1 MSKVVFDGVGEQPEL
16 NRITAKKNYASSS
29 QSHKMGATAMFN
41 DILHHLAK
49 EKYPELLNEVGGLVA
64 VRQHPVYAFQKIPI
78 EGTDQYTH
86 KFIGLFTV
94 GADKGDKNFFG
105 FSDSE
110 IKKTAIRLE
119 GVDHIKGV
127 GFNYPWEVNGVKKIR
142 YNAAKEALCIVTDS
156 DPTKWIA
163 IFEQSM
169 AGVAETEAEIDAY
182 LAEKW
187 QPAFECAY
195 YNNPLIVGV
204 DMTLAEINANIE
216 AFGNLRR
223 NDDRPYSMC
232 EFWIDGEYDVYY
244 LDKETNRYEKNGI
257 NILTDLGI
265 TEGEI
270 AGLTIEEKNVLF
282 IQKRVERFREQAKE
296 YFNVTD
302 SIYQLMFLFI
312 ILATDNFEK
321 NMYPYLMALL
331 WRFLQDDLDSI
342 FSTDNQGL
350 DTKKYSTELHDFTD
364 NSKSAYVFKGE
375 DSAFWQ
381 LIELAFSNECKQMGR
396 DILQAMYDKASGGTT
411 TTEKL
416 LCFFDDYFFDR
427 AQNYFTPSAYNDDT
441 EYAYEEAWNNKEYV
455 SSVDIH
461 PLAQALGSHESTERA
476 WLEKRIIY
484 LQSKFSFGS
493 FASSG
498 SDLGVISFRTQQ
510 AQSFTLTPAI
520 DCYPTIVSGDGNV
533 INAKQRVM
541 AGESVTLEGAG
552 GSNTNVYIVGADWLS
567 DIGDLKGLALDPS
580 AVQKLSIS
588 SKRLR
593 RIKVG
598 DEVASEVTSA
608 LQQLDIQRCDC
619 LETIDAR
626 NLTSLVGVV
635 DLSKCP
641 RLSEAYFGGSSA
653 SAIVIAAGSKIEKL
667 ELPDTISVL
676 DLRDTKFLQEINIG
690 ELANL
695 NSLRLE
701 GVPSLDGFEVL
712 SNAYNAEGQK
722 LQSIR
727 LIGFT
732 REGNSDDLDMLSN
745 LANDK
750 DKDGNEHPYNGIDAQ
765 GKPTD
770 GHPVLEGTLNID
782 GYVYEDAA
790 EAVKAAFPSI
800 VFTPKGFYVRFADP
814 EVQRICAENWG
825 DGKGITT
832 EQVKAITD
840 IGTKFSGNTLIETF
854 DEFEKFEGV
863 TELKNDGGFYGC
875 KKLNNIK
882 LPPYITALRNRT
894 LQDTLI
900 KTLDIPDTV
909 TLIGRTVFM
918 NCTQLEEVEFPE
930 AIDVVDQY
938 CLYNCIKL
946 KNFVVQK
953 NVKTIFPNGLS
964 NCKSLQYLVLKPTIP
979 PTIYTDSISN
989 TNNCPIYV
997 PDASVE
1003 AYQSA
1008 TNWVNY
1014 KDRIKSMFYYLGYID
1029 FVDPAVR
1036 DICVAN
1042 FDTDGDGK
1050 ISIEEAA
1057 AVTDIGTLF
1066 KGNTEITSFNEFKHF
1081 TGVTTTKD
1089 STFYNC
1095 RKLKSIIIPSSIT
1108 SMGSLPFGDTAI
1120 EELTIPRTLV
1130 KENRLLHGMQVLRK
1144 LRLDIPVEVKASGS
1158 GLDVYL
1164 CKSLVEIIVPEDNP
1178 VMCSYNNSVYNKNR
1192 TKLLITPCIEN
1203 YNIDWSGVT
1212 EIADE
1217 ALDLYTLKN
1226 KVIDIPSSV
1235 ITLPTGKAIAHYNN
1249 PCEKCIIR
1257 GNVGA
1262 ISFTFVGFSNVK
1274 NIEFS
1279 FVGDGSESISFGRL
1293 TFGNCKN
1300 LESLIIQCAKLC
1312 EMTSSENI
1320 TGSKIANGTGYIYV
1334 PDYLVDAYKAATNWN
1349 AYASQIKGISE
1360 MSLSFEDS
1368 VVEEYMLS
1376 NFDADNDN
1384 AITVAEAQSVNTFN
1398 IPTGARYFDEFK
1410 YFTGITKVTQ
1420 NMIPITIERLE
1431 IPESVTEL
1439 SYKAF
1444 ENHVNI
1450 GDWFDF
1456 KNVTKFGQDA
1466 CRNTGFENLVL
1477 PNITSIY
1484 GDGND
1489 VFADCAKLKTVT
1501 FKGTPPKLSETF
1513 ANCPLLENFYV
1524 SDDNKD
1530 YVVVDNSVY
1539 NAAMTEYYL
1548 TMINNEEIIIPE
1560 GVKTIMYRLGRYMPS
1575 LRRILLPSTITDIK
1589 NKFIGNNSPKFN
1601 TLIINAP
1608 QVLEYRNTID
1618 APQFTNGA
1626 GSIYVPDDLVED
1638 YKVATNWIQFADR
1651 IKGLNEYG
1659 PLYVTIVNGVTL
1671 NSNGTTSANNKMST
1685 VGFIPTNGATNITFG
1700 VTGGTLGNLCEYKD
1714 DETFVDY
1721 WSPMSNPRTVTLNKN
1736 STKLKASFSTADLT
1750 NAYIM
1755 NVDTEEYLWKGSNV

>member
-105 FSDSE
+105 FSDAG

-182 LAEKW
+182 LAKKW

-270 AGLTIEEKNVLF
+270 AGLTIEEKNALF

-381 LIELAFSNECKQMGR
+381 LIELAFPNECKQMGR

-441 EYAYEEAWNNKEYV
+441 EYAYEEAWNNKGYV

-626 NLTSLVGVV
+626 NLTSLLGVV

-676 DLRDTKFLQEINIG
+676 DLRDAKFLQEINVG
-690 ELANL
+690 KLANL

-732 REGNSDDLDMLSN
+732 RNGTSDDLDMLSN

-770 GHPVLEGTLNID
+770 GYPVLEGTLNID

-790 EAVKAAFPSI
+790 EVVKAAFPSI

-814 EVQRICAENWG
+814 EVQRIVASNWG
-825 DGKGITT
+825 DGTGITT

-840 IGTKFSGNTLIETF
+840 VDNKFSGNTLIETF
-854 DEFEKFEGV
+854 DEFERFEGV
-863 TELKNDGGFYGC
+863 TTLGNNAFKDCNSLTHINLKNIVLPLTSYGTNIFENCSSLETIGEISKLESIPANTFAGCVNLKGELLFDSVEKVWPGNFIGC
-875 KKLNNIK
+875 KVTKLK
-882 LPPYITALRNRT
+882 
-894 LQDTLI
+894 
-900 KTLDIPDTV
+900 
-909 TLIGRTVFM
+909 
-918 NCTQLEEVEFPE
+918 FPE
-930 AIDVVDQY
+930 LTTFGGYPMGHQILCGDCEDLVEIRLPKLLIFDGTQNNRNFI
-938 CLYNCIKL
+938 YNCPKL
-946 KNFVVQK
+946 ELLDVSSLTSFRRGFLLDVPSL
-953 NVKTIFPNGLS
+953 KTIIFDAEKITSVDANAFTGCSEWEVDNLIFPNVEGVIGLNAFNGCS
-964 NCKSLQYLVLKPTIP
+964 KIKSITIGDYCTEIQGGAFAHCASLEKTDIGKGLVSIGTHVWIGVNDVLKTLIIRAELP
-979 PTIYTDSISN
+979 PTI
-989 TNNCPIYV
+989 NNFSLNGTSSCPIYV

-1050 ISIEEAA
+1050 IAMEEAA
-1057 AVTDIGTLF
+1057 AVTDIGTIF
-1066 KGNTEITSFNEFKHF
+1066 QNNTSITKFNELEYFKN
-1081 TGVTTTKD
+1081 VTELAAYAFYESSLSDINLNNISSLKGH
-1089 STFYNC
+1089 TF
-1095 RKLKSIIIPSSIT
+1095 
-1108 SMGSLPFGDTAI
+1108 
-1120 EELTIPRTLV
+1120 RTC
-1130 KENRLLHGMQVLRK
+1130 KNLRK
-1144 LRLDIPVEVKASGS
+1144 LVFKNCVSITGFIAFYSNVETVIFKNGWIDNNLGYNFSSSKLTSLVVCGDTISSLHTTDLENTPIASG
-1158 GLDVYL
+1158 
-1164 CKSLVEIIVPEDNP
+1164 
-1178 VMCSYNNSVYNKNR
+1178 
-1192 TKLLITPCIEN
+1192 
-1203 YNIDWSGVT
+1203 
-1212 EIADE
+1212 A
-1217 ALDLYTLKN
+1217 
-1226 KVIDIPSSV
+1226 
-1235 ITLPTGKAIAHYNN
+1235 
-1249 PCEKCIIR
+1249 
-1257 GNVGA
+1257 
-1262 ISFTFVGFSNVK
+1262 
-1274 NIEFS
+1274 
-1279 FVGDGSESISFGRL
+1279 
-1293 TFGNCKN
+1293 
-1300 LESLIIQCAKLC
+1300 
-1312 EMTSSENI
+1312 
-1320 TGSKIANGTGYIYV
+1320 GYIYV
-1334 PDYLVDAYKAATNWN
+1334 PDNLVNDYKAATNWN
-1349 AYASQIKGISE
+1349 AYASQIK
-1360 MSLSFEDS
+1360 
-1368 VVEEYMLS
+1368 
-1376 NFDADNDN
+1376 
-1384 AITVAEAQSVNTFN
+1384 
-1398 IPTGARYFDEFK
+1398 P
-1410 YFTGITKVTQ
+1410 
-1420 NMIPITIERLE
+1420 
-1431 IPESVTEL
+1431 
-1439 SYKAF
+1439 
-1444 ENHVNI
+1444 
-1450 GDWFDF
+1450 
-1456 KNVTKFGQDA
+1456 
-1466 CRNTGFENLVL
+1466 
-1477 PNITSIY
+1477 
-1484 GDGND
+1484 
-1489 VFADCAKLKTVT
+1489 
-1501 FKGTPPKLSETF
+1501 LSEYDG
-1513 ANCPLLENFYV
+1513 E
-1524 SDDNKD
+1524 
-1530 YVVVDNSVY
+1530 
-1539 NAAMTEYYL
+1539 
-1548 TMINNEEIIIPE
+1548 
-1560 GVKTIMYRLGRYMPS
+1560 
-1575 LRRILLPSTITDIK
+1575 LP
-1589 NKFIGNNSPKFN
+1589 
-1601 TLIINAP
+1601 
-1608 QVLEYRNTID
+1608 
-1618 APQFTNGA
+1618 
-1626 GSIYVPDDLVED
+1626 
-1638 YKVATNWIQFADR
+1638 
-1651 IKGLNEYG
+1651 
-1659 PLYVTIVNGVTL
+1659 
-1671 NSNGTTSANNKMST
+1671 
-1685 VGFIPTNGATNITFG
+1685 
-1700 VTGGTLGNLCEYKD
+1700 
-1714 DETFVDY
+1714 
-1721 WSPMSNPRTVTLNKN
+1721 
-1736 STKLKASFSTADLT
+1736 
-1750 NAYIM
+1750 
-1755 NVDTEEYLWKGSNV
+1755 

>member
-41 DILHHLAK
+41 DILHHLAE

-94 GADKGDKNFFG
+94 GADKGDKNFFS

-110 IKKTAIRLE
+110 IKETAIRLE

-156 DPTKWIA
+156 DPTNWIA

-216 AFGNLRR
+216 VFGNLRR
-223 NDDRPYSMC
+223 SDYRPYSMC

-265 TEGEI
+265 AEGEI
-270 AGLTIEEKNVLF
+270 AGLTIEEKNALF

-296 YFNVTD
+296 YFNITD

-381 LIELAFSNECKQMGR
+381 LIELAFPNECKQMGR

-493 FASSG
+493 FASSA

-533 INAKQRVM
+533 INAQQRVM

-732 REGNSDDLDMLSN
+732 REGNSDDLNMLSN

-750 DKDGNEHPYNGIDAQ
+750 DKDGNEHLYNGIDAQ

-782 GYVYEDAA
+782 GYAYEDAV
-790 EAVKAAFPSI
+790 EAVSAAFPSI
-800 VFTPKGFYVRFADP
+800 VFTLKGFYVRFADP
-814 EVQRICAENWG
+814 EVQRIVVSNWG
-825 DGKGITT
+825 DGTGITT

-854 DEFEKFEGV
+854 DEFEEFEGV
-863 TELKNDGGFYGC
+863 SVLTKEGTFRNC
-875 KKLNNIK
+875 SNLNSIK
-882 LPPYITALRNRT
+882 LPNTLTKTSWGYDFNGCTSLTDITFPDSLTYLGNWLFNGCTALDKDITGYFKNVTHIGCEAFHDAPIKGELALDNVENFVQNGSQFMNTKITKATIKGTVDNIPSDCFNGCTELADVVLGDNITILNKRAFKGCSSLRYLDLSKVKYVGGNVFEATPLGGTVDLSSLEQTEDGAIVLGDYAFSDNGVIDKLILPKTPIHVGAHTFGGTTVVKDVDNIEYIYRIDGDMFDSLEEEFEELTFPYLKVIGRYALDKLKVKKIIVKVMPNIGDGSLSGGDTGLGDPTYVETIDFSDVLSSVTKYGLLGYNT
-894 LQDTLI
+894 LQNLI
-900 KTLDIPDTV
+900 F
-909 TLIGRTVFM
+909 RS
-918 NCTQLEEVEFPE
+918 VE
-930 AIDVVDQY
+930 
-938 CLYNCIKL
+938 
-946 KNFVVQK
+946 
-953 NVKTIFPNGLS
+953 
-964 NCKSLQYLVLKPTIP
+964 P
-979 PTIYTDSISN
+979 PTMGTNYALKN

-1003 AYQSA
+1003 SYQSA
-1008 TNWVNY
+1008 TNWVSY
-1014 KDRIKSMFYYLGYID
+1014 KDRIKSIFYYLGYIEFD
-1029 FVDPAVR
+1029 DAEVER
-1036 DICVAN
+1036 ICLEN

-1050 ISIEEAA
+1050 LSIEEAA

-1066 KGNTEITSFNEFKHF
+1066 KGNTEIISFNEFKYF
-1081 TGVTTTKD
+1081 TGVTSVADRAFNKCSNLETIN
-1089 STFYNC
+1089 F
-1095 RKLKSIIIPSSIT
+1095 PPSIT
-1108 SMGSLPFGDTAI
+1108 GIGVGAFANTKVTRFDLSKSTVYDGGTSGVWNPIRTDVLYISLPNCEMPIASVWNIALRPATGCVIRFNPNTKFNTTNYHEVSFSWEATYTYEVDEQNTHYFTIDGALFEGETRLLDAPKGCTLTKIPETVVYLSKLALSYSTNNFLVDTEYGKTFVVDSNIQFANYALYQTSSTIDCLYIKTGALSTDTSGTGSRSFGKEFPKVYIEDGDTKIAI
-1120 EELTIPRTLV
+1120 SKYCSNTTELIHLGRPITLYW
-1130 KENRLLHGMQVLRK
+1130 E
-1144 LRLDIPVEVKASGS
+1144 DI
-1158 GLDVYL
+1158 YL
-1164 CKSLVEIIVPEDNP
+1164 SSELFVVPEGSDTIFNGCCIDNCP
-1178 VMCSYNNSVYNKNR
+1178 NLKTFKFHTGLEKINSYGFRNCPNLVAIIFPSVNVISL
-1192 TKLLITPCIEN
+1192 THTDLLDDTITN
-1203 YNIDWSGVT
+1203 AY
-1212 EIADE
+1212 
-1217 ALDLYTLKN
+1217 
-1226 KVIDIPSSV
+1226 
-1235 ITLPTGKAIAHYNN
+1235 
-1249 PCEKCIIR
+1249 
-1257 GNVGA
+1257 
-1262 ISFTFVGFSNVK
+1262 F
-1274 NIEFS
+1274 
-1279 FVGDGSESISFGRL
+1279 
-1293 TFGNCKN
+1293 
-1300 LESLIIQCAKLC
+1300 
-1312 EMTSSENI
+1312 
-1320 TGSKIANGTGYIYV
+1320 YV
-1334 PDYLVDAYKAATNWN
+1334 PDDLVDDYKAATNWN
-1349 AYASQIKGISE
+1349 AYANQIK
-1360 MSLSFEDS
+1360 
-1368 VVEEYMLS
+1368 
-1376 NFDADNDN
+1376 
-1384 AITVAEAQSVNTFN
+1384 
-1398 IPTGARYFDEFK
+1398 P
-1410 YFTGITKVTQ
+1410 
-1420 NMIPITIERLE
+1420 
-1431 IPESVTEL
+1431 
-1439 SYKAF
+1439 
-1444 ENHVNI
+1444 
-1450 GDWFDF
+1450 
-1456 KNVTKFGQDA
+1456 
-1466 CRNTGFENLVL
+1466 
-1477 PNITSIY
+1477 
-1484 GDGND
+1484 
-1489 VFADCAKLKTVT
+1489 
-1501 FKGTPPKLSETF
+1501 LSE
-1513 ANCPLLENFYV
+1513 YV
-1524 SDDNKD
+1524 ES
-1530 YVVVDNSVY
+1530 
-1539 NAAMTEYYL
+1539 
-1548 TMINNEEIIIPE
+1548 
-1560 GVKTIMYRLGRYMPS
+1560 
-1575 LRRILLPSTITDIK
+1575 
-1589 NKFIGNNSPKFN
+1589 
-1601 TLIINAP
+1601 
-1608 QVLEYRNTID
+1608 
-1618 APQFTNGA
+1618 
-1626 GSIYVPDDLVED
+1626 
-1638 YKVATNWIQFADR
+1638 
-1651 IKGLNEYG
+1651 
-1659 PLYVTIVNGVTL
+1659 
-1671 NSNGTTSANNKMST
+1671 
-1685 VGFIPTNGATNITFG
+1685 
-1700 VTGGTLGNLCEYKD
+1700 
-1714 DETFVDY
+1714 
-1721 WSPMSNPRTVTLNKN
+1721 
-1736 STKLKASFSTADLT
+1736 
-1750 NAYIM
+1750 
-1755 NVDTEEYLWKGSNV
+1755 

>member
-223 NDDRPYSMC
+223 SDDRPYSMC

-244 LDKETNRYEKNGI
+244 LDKQTNRYEKNGV

-265 TEGEI
+265 TKDEI
-270 AGLTIEEKNVLF
+270 AGLTIEEKNALF

-296 YFNVTD
+296 HFNITD

-381 LIELAFSNECKQMGR
+381 LIELAFPNECKQMGR

-541 AGESVTLEGAG
+541 AGDSVTLEGAG

-580 AVQKLSIS
+580 SVQKLSIS

-745 LANDK
+745 FANDK

-770 GHPVLEGTLNID
+770 GNPVIEGTLNID
-782 GYVYEDAA
+782 GYVYEDVA
-790 EAVKAAFPSI
+790 EAVKTAFPSI
-800 VFTPKGFYVRFADP
+800 VFTSKGFKGFYMRFADP
-814 EVQRICAENWG
+814 EVQRIVVSNWG
-825 DGKGITT
+825 DGKGITS

-863 TELKNDGGFYGC
+863 TSIPTNAFKENTSLYSIKFSHVKSIGYSAFQNCSSLKIDDLALPNLETLGQSAFYGVSI
-875 KKLNNIK
+875 KKISNLGK
-882 LPPYITALRNRT
+882 ITTVDSTYSSTQGT
-894 LQDTLI
+894 LGRKDTIISVVFPETL
-900 KTLDIPDTV
+900 KTLGNSTLYGAANLTECILNEGLNVIHDNVFWDCISLLDIIIPSTV
-909 TLIGRTVFM
+909 TSIGSYTFKGCTGLEFM
-918 NCTQLEEVEFPE
+918 
-930 AIDVVDQY
+930 
-938 CLYNCIKL
+938 
-946 KNFVVQK
+946 
-953 NVKTIFPNGLS
+953 
-964 NCKSLQYLVLKPTIP
+964 VLKPSTP
-979 PTIYTDSISN
+979 PSLNSTTSLSN

-1008 TNWVNY
+1008 TNWVTY

-1050 ISIEEAA
+1050 VSMEEAA
-1057 AVTDIGTLF
+1057 VVTDIGTLF
-1066 KGNTEITSFNEFKHF
+1066 KGNTEITSFNEFKYF
-1081 TGVTTTKD
+1081 TGVTSVAD
-1089 STFYNC
+1089 SAFFKCSN
-1095 RKLKSIIIPSSIT
+1095 LEIINFPSSIT
-1108 SMGSLPFGDTAI
+1108 GIGMGAFTNTKVTRFDLSKSTVYDGGTSGRWNPIQTNVLYISLPNCEMPIASVWDVGLRPATGCVIRFNPNTKFNITNYHDYVSLSWQNTTYTYEVDEQNTHYFIIDGALFEGETRLLDAPKGCTLTKIPETVVYLSRAALSYSTNNFLVDT
-1120 EELTIPRTLV
+1120 EYGKTLV
-1130 KENRLLHGMQVLRK
+1130 VDSNIQFANNALQETSSTIDCLYIKTGALSNN
-1144 LRLDIPVEVKASGS
+1144 ISGS
-1158 GLDVYL
+1158 GVRSFGKKFPKVYIEDGDTKIDISVHCSNTTEL
-1164 CKSLVEIIVPEDNP
+1164 IHLGRPIILYWNSISLSSELFVVPEGSDTVFNG
-1178 VMCSYNNSVYNKNR
+1178 CSIVDCLNLKIFKFHTGLKTINTYGFRNCPNLVAIVFPSVNVINL
-1192 TKLLITPCIEN
+1192 THTDLLDDTITN
-1203 YNIDWSGVT
+1203 AY
-1212 EIADE
+1212 
-1217 ALDLYTLKN
+1217 
-1226 KVIDIPSSV
+1226 
-1235 ITLPTGKAIAHYNN
+1235 
-1249 PCEKCIIR
+1249 
-1257 GNVGA
+1257 
-1262 ISFTFVGFSNVK
+1262 F
-1274 NIEFS
+1274 
-1279 FVGDGSESISFGRL
+1279 
-1293 TFGNCKN
+1293 
-1300 LESLIIQCAKLC
+1300 
-1312 EMTSSENI
+1312 
-1320 TGSKIANGTGYIYV
+1320 YV
-1334 PDYLVDAYKAATNWN
+1334 PDDLVDDYKTATNWN
-1349 AYASQIKGISE
+1349 AYA
-1360 MSLSFEDS
+1360 
-1368 VVEEYMLS
+1368 
-1376 NFDADNDN
+1376 
-1384 AITVAEAQSVNTFN
+1384 
-1398 IPTGARYFDEFK
+1398 
-1410 YFTGITKVTQ
+1410 
-1420 NMIPITIERLE
+1420 
-1431 IPESVTEL
+1431 
-1439 SYKAF
+1439 
-1444 ENHVNI
+1444 
-1450 GDWFDF
+1450 
-1456 KNVTKFGQDA
+1456 
-1466 CRNTGFENLVL
+1466 
-1477 PNITSIY
+1477 
-1484 GDGND
+1484 
-1489 VFADCAKLKTVT
+1489 
-1501 FKGTPPKLSETF
+1501 
-1513 ANCPLLENFYV
+1513 
-1524 SDDNKD
+1524 
-1530 YVVVDNSVY
+1530 
-1539 NAAMTEYYL
+1539 
-1548 TMINNEEIIIPE
+1548 
-1560 GVKTIMYRLGRYMPS
+1560 
-1575 LRRILLPSTITDIK
+1575 
-1589 NKFIGNNSPKFN
+1589 
-1601 TLIINAP
+1601 
-1608 QVLEYRNTID
+1608 
-1618 APQFTNGA
+1618 
-1626 GSIYVPDDLVED
+1626 
-1638 YKVATNWIQFADR
+1638 DR
-1651 IKGLNEYG
+1651 IK
-1659 PLYVTIVNGVTL
+1659 
-1671 NSNGTTSANNKMST
+1671 
-1685 VGFIPTNGATNITFG
+1685 
-1700 VTGGTLGNLCEYKD
+1700 
-1714 DETFVDY
+1714 
-1721 WSPMSNPRTVTLNKN
+1721 PMS
-1736 STKLKASFSTADLT
+1736 
-1750 NAYIM
+1750 
-1755 NVDTEEYLWKGSNV
+1755 EYVES

>member
-232 EFWIDGEYDVYY
+232 EFWLDGEYDVYY

-265 TEGEI
+265 AASEI
-270 AGLTIEEKNVLF
+270 TGLTIEEKNALF

-296 YFNVTD
+296 HFNVTD

-375 DSAFWQ
+375 DSSFWQ
-381 LIELAFSNECKQMGR
+381 LIELAFPNECKQMGR

-790 EAVKAAFPSI
+790 EAVRTAFPSI
-800 VFTPKGFYVRFADP
+800 VFTPKGFYVGFADP
-814 EVQRICAENWG
+814 EVQRIVASNWG

-832 EQVKAITD
+832 EQVAAITD
-840 IGTKFSGNTLIETF
+840 IGTAFSENTSIQTF
-854 DEFEKFEGV
+854 DEFDKFTGV
-863 TELKNDGGFYGC
+863 SRIYGKVFFNCNNLESIKIPLTVTYIGTTRNGTYTTNGAFSGCSKLSIIDG
-875 KKLNNIK
+875 LDN
-882 LPPYITALRNRT
+882 
-894 LQDTLI
+894 I
-900 KTLDIPDTV
+900 KTLEVFSFARCSSLTEVSLPKV
-909 TLIGRTVFM
+909 TFIGMGCFRG
-918 NCTQLEEVEFPE
+918 CTGILNITLGDAVGTIE
-930 AIDVVDQY
+930 ADAFNS
-938 CLYNCIKL
+938 CSALNS
-946 KNFVVQK
+946 FVI
-953 NVKTIFPNGLS
+953 KTITPPSLS
-964 NCKSLQYLVLKPTIP
+964 NTSAFT
-979 PTIYTDSISN
+979 N

-1003 AYQSA
+1003 AYQRA
-1008 TNWVNY
+1008 TNWVSY
-1014 KDRIKSMFYYLGYID
+1014 KDRIKSIFYYLGYID

-1066 KGNTEITSFNEFKHF
+1066 KNIDIQSFNELKYF
-1081 TGVTTTKD
+1081 TGITKTPSNPFKYGVTMQK
-1089 STFYNC
+1089 
-1095 RKLKSIIIPSSIT
+1095 IT
-1108 SMGSLPFGDTAI
+1108 LPNSLIEIGDLFLRGAKT
-1120 EELTIPRTLV
+1120 EELTIPLSVTKVDRICSSCPNLKKVVLNCNIPIKKYNIDNAVGEFIVPESNTLLSAKNGNLYSKDGLILYIAST
-1130 KENRLLHGMQVLRK
+1130 KENNVL
-1144 LRLDIPVEVKASGS
+1144 DFSG
-1158 GLDVYL
+1158 
-1164 CKSLVEIIVPEDNP
+1164 VEIIEDSALFYYAEMVSQSIVIP
-1178 VMCSYNNSVYNKNR
+1178 NNVKEIKSVGYGIKF
-1192 TKLLITPCIEN
+1192 TDIKIE
-1203 YNIDWSGVT
+1203 
-1212 EIADE
+1212 
-1217 ALDLYTLKN
+1217 
-1226 KVIDIPSSV
+1226 
-1235 ITLPTGKAIAHYNN
+1235 GKI
-1249 PCEKCIIR
+1249 
-1257 GNVGA
+1257 NVGKSDIMIQSA
-1262 ISFTFVGFSNVK
+1262 TNLK
-1274 NIEFS
+1274 KIEFS
-1279 FVGDGSESISFGRL
+1279 YVGSGIDSDCITFYRLFVGY
-1293 TFGNCKN
+1293 TPQ
-1300 LESLIIQCAKLC
+1300 LETLIIRCAVLC
-1312 EMTSSENI
+1312 PMTSSENL
-1320 TGSKIANGTGYIYV
+1320 TNSKIANGNGYIYV
-1334 PDYLVDAYKAATNWN
+1334 PDDLVDDYKAATNWN
-1349 AYASQIKGISE
+1349 AYANQIK
-1360 MSLSFEDS
+1360 
-1368 VVEEYMLS
+1368 
-1376 NFDADNDN
+1376 
-1384 AITVAEAQSVNTFN
+1384 
-1398 IPTGARYFDEFK
+1398 P
-1410 YFTGITKVTQ
+1410 
-1420 NMIPITIERLE
+1420 
-1431 IPESVTEL
+1431 
-1439 SYKAF
+1439 
-1444 ENHVNI
+1444 
-1450 GDWFDF
+1450 
-1456 KNVTKFGQDA
+1456 
-1466 CRNTGFENLVL
+1466 
-1477 PNITSIY
+1477 
-1484 GDGND
+1484 
-1489 VFADCAKLKTVT
+1489 
-1501 FKGTPPKLSETF
+1501 LSE
-1513 ANCPLLENFYV
+1513 YV
-1524 SDDNKD
+1524 ES
-1530 YVVVDNSVY
+1530 
-1539 NAAMTEYYL
+1539 
-1548 TMINNEEIIIPE
+1548 
-1560 GVKTIMYRLGRYMPS
+1560 
-1575 LRRILLPSTITDIK
+1575 
-1589 NKFIGNNSPKFN
+1589 
-1601 TLIINAP
+1601 
-1608 QVLEYRNTID
+1608 
-1618 APQFTNGA
+1618 
-1626 GSIYVPDDLVED
+1626 
-1638 YKVATNWIQFADR
+1638 
-1651 IKGLNEYG
+1651 
-1659 PLYVTIVNGVTL
+1659 
-1671 NSNGTTSANNKMST
+1671 
-1685 VGFIPTNGATNITFG
+1685 
-1700 VTGGTLGNLCEYKD
+1700 
-1714 DETFVDY
+1714 
-1721 WSPMSNPRTVTLNKN
+1721 
-1736 STKLKASFSTADLT
+1736 
-1750 NAYIM
+1750 
-1755 NVDTEEYLWKGSNV
+1755 

>member
-265 TEGEI
+265 AEGEI
-270 AGLTIEEKNVLF
+270 TGLTIEEKNALF

-296 YFNVTD
+296 HFNVTD

-381 LIELAFSNECKQMGR
+381 LIELAFPNECKQMGR

-732 REGNSDDLDMLSN
+732 RNGNSDDLDMLSN

-790 EAVKAAFPSI
+790 EAVRTAFPSI
-800 VFTPKGFYVRFADP
+800 VFTPKGFYVSFADP
-814 EVQRICAENWG
+814 EVQRIVASNWG
-825 DGKGITT
+825 DGKGITS

-840 IGTKFSGNTLIETF
+840 VGTKFQGNTLIETF

-863 TELKNDGGFYGC
+863 TSLGKYAFNGCTSLKSIDCSNIKTFPGDSFDGTFKGCSNLENVGDLSNVEVFSGQTFYKCKKLNYEGGLDSLKTIGRYTFRETGIKKLYAPLLDSYHTPTDSLNNQCDGCELLEEVYIPSLTKIKSNFFYGC
-875 KKLNNIK
+875 KNLTKITTSPNLTDIEISAFQDCISLNSFEIPNTCLNIGTK
-882 LPPYITALRNRT
+882 A
-894 LQDTLI
+894 
-900 KTLDIPDTV
+900 
-909 TLIGRTVFM
+909 F
-918 NCTQLEEVEFPE
+918 
-930 AIDVVDQY
+930 
-938 CLYNCIKL
+938 
-946 KNFVVQK
+946 
-953 NVKTIFPNGLS
+953 LS
-964 NCKSLQYLVLKPTIP
+964 CKSLTRVISYAKTP
-979 PTIYTDSISN
+979 PTLGISAFDYIKDTGLN
-989 TNNCPIYV
+989 GGIIPTLEAIYV

-1008 TNWVNY
+1008 TNWVTY
-1014 KDRIKSMFYYLGYID
+1014 KDRIKSIFYYLGYID

-1050 ISIEEAA
+1050 VSMEEAA

-1066 KGNTEITSFNEFKHF
+1066 RGNTEITSFNEFKYF
-1081 TGVTTTKD
+1081 TGVTT
-1089 STFYNC
+1089 
-1095 RKLKSIIIPSSIT
+1095 LKSYAFERSSLEYI
-1108 SMGSLPFGDTAI
+1108 
-1120 EELTIPRTLV
+1120 
-1130 KENRLLHGMQVLRK
+1130 K
-1144 LRLDIPVEVKASGS
+1144 L
-1158 GLDVYL
+1158 
-1164 CKSLVEIIVPEDNP
+1164 
-1178 VMCSYNNSVYNKNR
+1178 
-1192 TKLLITPCIEN
+1192 
-1203 YNIDWSGVT
+1203 
-1212 EIADE
+1212 
-1217 ALDLYTLKN
+1217 
-1226 KVIDIPSSV
+1226 PSSV
-1235 ITLPTGKAIAHYNN
+1235 TLLQNYVFANTNVKEVIDNDNITRWYQDPFKNCTNITHVVMPKKLTGYSGDNLFEGCSNIETITFSNSNVTFNANFLPSLKEYLINADSEFCNNLFSEDGIICKLQEPWIVICVVPTKFSDLSFVDRIKAKHPNNSIIVNGNKGVFAYNPN
-1249 PCEKCIIR
+1249 LKKADIR
-1257 GNVGA
+1257 GLTWPSTLNYIFYKCSNLKEVWFDGTVSQLWVNCFA
-1262 ISFTFVGFSNVK
+1262 DTSIEKLVIQAEKVITNGHNTAFSN
-1274 NIEFS
+1274 
-1279 FVGDGSESISFGRL
+1279 
-1293 TFGNCKN
+1293 TP
-1300 LESLIIQCAKLC
+1300 
-1312 EMTSSENI
+1312 
-1320 TGSKIANGTGYIYV
+1320 IASGTGYIYV
-1334 PDYLVDAYKAATNWN
+1334 PDDLVDDYKAATNWNQYANQIKSISEMYIEFEDSEIERICVENFDVDEDGKLTIGEAKQVTDIGTIFQNNTSITKFNELEYFKNVTELAAYAFHESSLSDINLNNISSLKGHTFRTCKNLRKLVFKNCVSITGFVAFYSNVETAIFKNGWIDNRLGYNFSNSKLTSLVVCGGTISSLHTTDLENTPIASGAGYIYVPDNLVNDYKAATNWN
-1349 AYASQIKGISE
+1349 AYASQIK
-1360 MSLSFEDS
+1360 
-1368 VVEEYMLS
+1368 
-1376 NFDADNDN
+1376 
-1384 AITVAEAQSVNTFN
+1384 
-1398 IPTGARYFDEFK
+1398 P
-1410 YFTGITKVTQ
+1410 
-1420 NMIPITIERLE
+1420 
-1431 IPESVTEL
+1431 
-1439 SYKAF
+1439 
-1444 ENHVNI
+1444 
-1450 GDWFDF
+1450 
-1456 KNVTKFGQDA
+1456 
-1466 CRNTGFENLVL
+1466 
-1477 PNITSIY
+1477 
-1484 GDGND
+1484 
-1489 VFADCAKLKTVT
+1489 
-1501 FKGTPPKLSETF
+1501 LSE
-1513 ANCPLLENFYV
+1513 YV
-1524 SDDNKD
+1524 ES
-1530 YVVVDNSVY
+1530 
-1539 NAAMTEYYL
+1539 
-1548 TMINNEEIIIPE
+1548 
-1560 GVKTIMYRLGRYMPS
+1560 
-1575 LRRILLPSTITDIK
+1575 
-1589 NKFIGNNSPKFN
+1589 
-1601 TLIINAP
+1601 
-1608 QVLEYRNTID
+1608 
-1618 APQFTNGA
+1618 
-1626 GSIYVPDDLVED
+1626 
-1638 YKVATNWIQFADR
+1638 
-1651 IKGLNEYG
+1651 
-1659 PLYVTIVNGVTL
+1659 
-1671 NSNGTTSANNKMST
+1671 
-1685 VGFIPTNGATNITFG
+1685 
-1700 VTGGTLGNLCEYKD
+1700 
-1714 DETFVDY
+1714 
-1721 WSPMSNPRTVTLNKN
+1721 
-1736 STKLKASFSTADLT
+1736 
-1750 NAYIM
+1750 
-1755 NVDTEEYLWKGSNV
+1755 